1 MKKIIKFTSI
11 ANVIV
16 IPFIVVMIYLF
27 FKVNIFTILRNQEAL
42 KIILYVIGGSYYL
55 SSVFSLLITGNIV
68 TFNTSKRII

>member
-1 MKKIIKFTSI
+1 MKKAIKYISI

-42 KIILYVIGGSYYL
+42 KLILYVIGGSYYL
-55 SSVFSLLITGNIV
+55 SSVFSLLMYKNIT
-68 TFNTSKRII
+68 TK